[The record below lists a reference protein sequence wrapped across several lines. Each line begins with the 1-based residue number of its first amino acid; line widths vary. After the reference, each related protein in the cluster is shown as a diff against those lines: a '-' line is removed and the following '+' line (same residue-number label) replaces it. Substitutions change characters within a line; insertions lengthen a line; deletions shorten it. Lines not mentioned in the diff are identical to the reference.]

1 MKRAGRGAVLTG
13 LETRPHRRDAFAELV
28 LRLPKFLERAGEVLE
43 FVVELLL
50 DGREVVGRECR
61 QVDWSGGG
69 GVSRAC
75 TEGVEG
81 GTYFA
86 GIGDLF
92 RKTWPVR
99 GVVGLCLWCLVGGGG
114 FWVGRVTVDR

>member
-1 MKRAGRGAVLTG
+1 MSSGR
-13 LETRPHRRDAFAELV
+13 
-28 LRLPKFLERAGEVLE
+28 LER
-43 FVVELLL
+43 
-50 DGREVVGRECR
+50 
-61 QVDWSGGG
+61 G

-75 TEGVEG
+75 IEGVEG

-99 GVVGLCLWCLVGGGG
+99 GGGCGLVFVVLGGGDFG
-114 FWVGRVTVDR
+114 WAG